1 MTDLRRFSTT
11 YLQSGRRKV
20 LVPYCEH
27 DNSDAVLNQ
36 CVDDKTLLPTDSIC
50 LVNVVTPGLLSQLT
64 AYNLMQGASP
74 VSTAMDFTCT
84 AQPNP
89 HREFMVARAEDM
101 LENVAQRLRNKDVS
115 FRSNYE
121 YCKKKTHLLMSA
133 IVQLNVRTVVLEGEP
148 RSAIMNLAHEFKPD
162 IIICTTGKAGRI
174 KK

>member
-101 LENVAQRLRNKDVS
+101 LENVAQRLRNKDHL
-115 FRSNYE
+115 
-121 YCKKKTHLLMSA
+121 KK
-133 IVQLNVRTVVLEGEP
+133 NVKKSDV
-148 RSAIMNLAHEFKPD
+148 
-162 IIICTTGKAGRI
+162 IIISPDNRREVVSTDHFAGIEEEPLPNDLSTGSHEREMDSEAEAI
-174 KK
+174 